1 MPSKVIVVKDR
12 RWFRCWP
19 RLLPKSLDYP
29 EVPVFETLEVT
40 AKRYP
45 HKATVIYYGSE
56 ITYQALWD
64 SSLKLASYLKDIGIQ
79 KGDRVAIHLPNTPH
93 AVIAYYGILR
103 ANAIVVSIDPMVSA
117 DGLKALLNDSG
128 SKAILTMAS
137 SLAMI
142 NGIRSET
149 SLQKVVACQYE
160 DYLPEKP
167 ALPVPA
173 QMLTPAEIDTSAQS
187 WKDVMGVSIDPP
199 AIKVGPDDNAL
210 IMYTSGTTGERK
222 GALHT
227 HWNLIVNT
235 LRAAAWNYNYSS
247 SVHLTV
253 LPLFHITG
261 MHYCMTAPVYT
272 GGTIVLLSRW
282 DREAALEAI
291 EKYSCTHFSNIT
303 TIVVDLLS
311 VPDIDKRNLSS
322 LIVFGGGGA
331 AVPDA
336 VGNKLAAMGL
346 LYTEGYGLTEA
357 GSGTHVNPRDRVT
370 VKCVGLPLFDIDSMI
385 INPETLQEMPI
396 GQSGELLMRSPS
408 MFKEFWNKPKETAQA
423 FVEINGVKWFRTG
436 DIVRMDE
443 DGNHY
448 FVDRLKRLV
457 NRAGLKVWPA
467 AIEGEYYK
475 HPAIKEACI
484 IGTAD
489 ERVGEEVKVCVVL
502 NQSYQGKIT
511 EKEMLAWGKE
521 RFAAYEYPR
530 IVEFVNELPKNASG
544 KIQWKLLQEQEN
556 AKKKQ

>member
-1 MPSKVIVVKDR
+1 MPNKVIVAKDR

-29 EVPVFETLEVT
+29 EIPVFETLDVT
-40 AKRYP
+40 TKRYP
-45 HKATVIYYGSE
+45 NKAAIIYYGSE

-64 SSLKLASYLKDIGIQ
+64 SSLKLASYLKHIGIQ

-117 DGLKALLNDSG
+117 NGLKALMADSG
-128 SKAILTMAS
+128 SKVILTMAS
-137 SLAMI
+137 SLPMI
-142 NGIRSET
+142 NGIRNDT
-149 SLQKVVACQYE
+149 SLQKVVVCQYE

-167 ALPVPA
+167 ALPVPS
-173 QMLTPAEIDTSAQS
+173 QMLTPAGIDISAQS
-187 WKDVMGVSIDPP
+187 WKDIMDVSIDPP

-272 GGTIVLLSRW
+272 GGMVVLLSRW
-282 DREAALEAI
+282 DREAALQAI

-311 VPDIDKRNLSS
+311 VPDIDKRDLSS

-336 VGNKLAAMGL
+336 VGDKLAAMGL

-357 GSGTHVNPRDRVT
+357 GSGTHVNPRDRIA
-370 VKCVGLPLFDIDSMI
+370 VKCVGLPLFDIDSVI

-396 GQSGELLMRSPS
+396 GHAGELLMRSPS
-408 MFKEFWNKPKETAQA
+408 MFKEFWNRPEETAQA

-502 NQSYQGKIT
+502 NQGYQGKIT

-530 IVEFVNELPKNASG
+530 IVEFVDELPKNASG